1 MSKLAIFRTSGVE
14 ADITI
19 DNFVLKNLATF
30 ETQDLHLD
38 LLKLH
43 LDAQLTLPKL
53 RVRLIKGRLLSDDYF
68 ALFCKGDAVYSLD
81 GSIFNLLPLYGD
93 GDMLLELNELSI
105 DVQGGLL
112 ITADG
117 FLQVSD
123 LEMDASFQS
132 ANLHLDNLLGGG
144 DFGENINNL
153 LTALAPTI
161 WNEVRPLEI
170 QIFQFYN
177 CFLNVSIFSSR
188 IWCSKKSTRH

>member
-1 MSKLAIFRTSGVE
+1 MF
-14 ADITI
+14 
-19 DNFVLKNLATF
+19 
-30 ETQDLHLD
+30 
-38 LLKLH
+38 
-43 LDAQLTLPKL
+43 
-53 RVRLIKGRLLSDDYF
+53 
-68 ALFCKGDAVYSLD
+68 
-81 GSIFNLLPLYGD
+81 
-93 GDMLLELNELSI
+93 LELNELSI

-170 QIFQFYN
+170 QIFPLQLFFKRFYFQFKDLVFKEVNEALTKIINTELGKCSISQIIGGN
-177 CFLNVSIFSSR
+177 C
-188 IWCSKKSTRH
+188 

>member
-1 MSKLAIFRTSGVE
+1 MTTLAIFRTSGVE

-53 RVRLIKGRLLSDDYF
+53 RVRLIKGTKRR
-68 ALFCKGDAVYSLD
+68 LFCTFFVKGDAVYSLD

-93 GDMLLELNELSI
+93 GDMFLELNELSI

-188 IWCSKKSTRH
+188 IWCSEKSTRH

>member
-1 MSKLAIFRTSGVE
+1 MF
-14 ADITI
+14 
-19 DNFVLKNLATF
+19 
-30 ETQDLHLD
+30 
-38 LLKLH
+38 
-43 LDAQLTLPKL
+43 
-53 RVRLIKGRLLSDDYF
+53 
-68 ALFCKGDAVYSLD
+68 
-81 GSIFNLLPLYGD
+81 
-93 GDMLLELNELSI
+93 LELNELSI

-170 QIFQFYN
+170 QIFLPQLFFKRFYFQFKDLVFKEVNEALTKIINTELGKCSISQIIGGN
-177 CFLNVSIFSSR
+177 C
-188 IWCSKKSTRH
+188 

>member
-1 MSKLAIFRTSGVE
+1 MF
-14 ADITI
+14 
-19 DNFVLKNLATF
+19 
-30 ETQDLHLD
+30 
-38 LLKLH
+38 
-43 LDAQLTLPKL
+43 
-53 RVRLIKGRLLSDDYF
+53 
-68 ALFCKGDAVYSLD
+68 
-81 GSIFNLLPLYGD
+81 
-93 GDMLLELNELSI
+93 LELNELSI